1 MLVKAKDKNGMKN
14 QKHFEKELSKMRAWI
29 HRLLILDSKK
39 LFGFVL
45 ELPWNV
51 YSKDNLT

>member
-1 MLVKAKDKNGMKN
+1 MNPQA
-14 QKHFEKELSKMRAWI
+14 
-29 HRLLILDSKK
+29 LILDSKK

-51 YSKDNLT
+51 YSKDNFDLKRAEKILDQDHFGLEEVKKR